1 MERPEAEQYLEA
13 LGEILEKEADEPVYM
28 LICGGM
34 AGILQDLLHRPTRDI
49 DCAGFVVIED
59 GVPVLRKPLLAEPL
73 RSAIRRVAAVYS
85 MSHNWLS
92 FQSRMLLDDDL
103 PEGLVER
110 AQAVEYGNKLT
121 LWLISRTDL
130 IFLKFKA
137 AISRERQDVED
148 LVHIGTTQLEAEAA
162 ARWCF
167 EQGAT
172 SEEVAGI
179 LKRISYGKVARGLV

>member
-1 MERPEAEQYLEA
+1 M
-13 LGEILEKEADEPVYM
+13 
-28 LICGGM
+28 
-34 AGILQDLLHRPTRDI
+34 
-49 DCAGFVVIED
+49 
-59 GVPVLRKPLLAEPL
+59 
-73 RSAIRRVAAVYS
+73 
-85 MSHNWLS
+85 S